1 MTFQWIRKD
10 GEIRGFAL
18 MLGEGRVIAASVP
31 DRELWRVCDCCTVS
45 EAIVFCRTHSK
56 YLCGICLAQLPS
68 VHRGCEFISVAVARD
83 LVQRAEK
90 YAEVEL

>member
-10 GEIRGFAL
+10 GEIRGFAVMRGDAL
-18 MLGEGRVIAASVP
+18 VIAAKVP
-31 DRELWRVCDCCTVS
+31 EQELWRVCDCCHVS

-56 YLCGICLAQLPS
+56 YICGACLAQLSP
-68 VHRGCEFISVAVARD
+68 VHRGCEFISVQVARD

-90 YAEVEL
+90 YAEVSL